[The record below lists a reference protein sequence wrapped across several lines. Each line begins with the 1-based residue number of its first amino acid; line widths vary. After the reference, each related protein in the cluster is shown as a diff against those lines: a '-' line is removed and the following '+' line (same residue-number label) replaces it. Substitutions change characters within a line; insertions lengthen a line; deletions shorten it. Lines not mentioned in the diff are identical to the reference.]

1 MNPFPR
7 TDLAVE
13 AHERTEAGALEGVSA
28 QERTVRGFQVSTVS
42 ILNEEASE
50 KLCKPIGRYDTITL
64 DPVFRREDAAFGA
77 AAELLSGLLRELH
90 PLSPDASLLVIGLGN
105 RAITPDAVGP
115 RAMESVLAT
124 RHLHKQ
130 FPGSFP
136 ELRPVSSIAAG
147 VLGDTGVESAVLVRG
162 LVRDLQPDLVI
173 AVDALACAE
182 SERLCRTVQL
192 TDTGITPG
200 SGVGNDRAALSEEAL
215 GVPVLAIGVP
225 TVMDFPGAEPGL
237 FVTPRNIDTVVSDF
251 SRLIGYSIDMALHPA
266 LSVSDFDLLLS

>member
-1 MNPFPR
+1 MIPFPR

-13 AHERTEAGALEGVSA
+13 AQTRAAPMAGVRTEEHTEQGFRVSVV
-28 QERTVRGFQVSTVS
+28 T

-50 KLCKPIGRYDTITL
+50 KLCKPIGSYQTVTL
-64 DPVFRREDAAFGA
+64 DPVLRREDAAFSA
-77 AAELLSGLLRELH
+77 AAELLSRLLRGLH
-90 PLSPDASLLVIGLGN
+90 PLPESASVLVIGLGN

-124 RHLHKQ
+124 RHLHRQ

-147 VLGDTGVESAVLVRG
+147 VLGDTGVESATLVQA
-162 LVRDLQPDLVI
+162 LVRDLRPDLVI

-200 SGVGNDRAALSEEAL
+200 SGVGNDRAALSARAL
-215 GVPVLAIGVP
+215 GVPVLAVGVP

-237 FVTPRNIDTVVSDF
+237 FVTPRNIDSVVSDF
-251 SRLIGYSIDMALHPA
+251 SRLIGYSINLALHPG
-266 LSVSDFDLLLS
+266 LTISDFDLLLS